1 MIILYISTLELNGKK
16 YKGTLDFY
24 VLKDIQDDLS
34 KIGINTTIPNIFK
47 AISEFNMDYISSFVL
62 RSISRIDEISE
73 QEFLENYLNQK
84 EDEILNNFNSIFK
97 YINDLMSK
105 CLYRSKDINIEN
117 DIFEDEDHDIN
128 MEDWDLSNIEYT
140 WNSILN
146 RQENILNITP
156 KNYFEQIEIYKKLN
170 KINDNEVEEM

>member
-1 MIILYISTLELNGKK
+1 MYISTLELNNKK
-16 YKGTLDFY
+16 YKGTLDFF

-34 KIGINTTIPNIFK
+34 KIGITTTIPNIFK

-62 RSISRIDEISE
+62 KSISRIDEVSE
-73 QEFLENYLNQK
+73 EDFLENYLNQK
-84 EDEILNNFNSIFK
+84 DDEEMLKNFNSIFI

-105 CLYRSKDINIEN
+105 CLYKPNKLKKEN
-117 DIFEDEDHDIN
+117 DIFEDEEDDIN
-128 MEDWDLSNIEYT
+128 IQDWDLSNIEYT

-156 KNYFEQIEIYKKLN
+156 KNYFEQIEIYKKVN

>member
-1 MIILYISTLELNGKK
+1 MYISTLEINSKK
-16 YKGTLDFY
+16 YKGTLDFF

-47 AISEFNMDYISSFVL
+47 SISEFDMNYISSFIL
-62 RSISRIDEISE
+62 RSLSRINEISE
-73 QEFLENYLNQK
+73 EEFLKNYLNQEN
-84 EDEILNNFNSIFK
+84 EDDILKNFNSMFI

-105 CLYRSKDINIEN
+105 CLYKPKNIKKED
-117 DIFEDEDHDIN
+117 DIFDDEEDNIN
-128 MEDWDLSNIEYT
+128 TEDWDLANIEYT

-156 KNYFEQIEIYKKLN
+156 KNYFEQIEIYKKIN
-170 KINDNEVEEM
+170 KINDDKVEEM